1 MRKKGSLHRDEDH
14 LVAAGSNLM
23 EDRNTSAT
31 TQHNKVSVFRLI
43 VYQKTEFC
51 HLQRVVGEEISSLF
65 LEVEENLIQQ
75 EQM

>member
-31 TQHNKVSVFRLI
+31 TQQQSFSFSDSSFIRKQS
-43 VYQKTEFC
+43 FC

-65 LEVEENLIQQ
+65 LKAEENLIQQ